1 MALRENGLR
10 SLVRQRVPG
19 QAFCFLFFVLQKNR
33 NFGKSTVMKK
43 ILLAL
48 TLALIALPVSAQFD
62 KAGFR
67 PSLEPEFVC
76 DFADW
81 TPEDA
86 EVTGSTQ
93 GFAMHGKYAFVLH
106 DKGRICIFDMK
117 KKKLVN
123 TFLLE
128 GNRSHCNNACFGVE
142 KASRDSKFP
151 LLYIAS
157 CGGENCCYVTDITLE
172 GSRIVQKIFYTGTD
186 YAGTIDWC
194 LDAKNGFIYTYGG
207 RNGDYKLLKKFRL
220 PRLADSDANGEVH
233 LTDEDVLDVTRLDS
247 GINIWQGSI
256 VRGRYAFLPD
266 GYAPHDLLLHVVDLE
281 EKKIV
286 LTKNLNELK
295 DEPEGID
302 LKGRWAYVVF
312 HTSREPRHSKLWRF
326 RLK

>member
-1 MALRENGLR
+1 
-10 SLVRQRVPG
+10 
-19 QAFCFLFFVLQKNR
+19 
-33 NFGKSTVMKK
+33 MKK
-43 ILLAL
+43 LLLIL
-48 TLALIALPVSAQFD
+48 TLAAATLPGRAQFG
-62 KAGFR
+62 KAGFQ

-81 TPEDA
+81 TPAEA

-93 GFAMHGKYAFVLH
+93 GFAMHGRYAFVLH
-106 DKGRICIFDMK
+106 DKGHICIFDMK

-123 TFLLE
+123 NFQLE
-128 GNRSHCNNACFGVE
+128 GNTSHCNNACFGVE
-142 KASRDSKFP
+142 KASRKSKFP

-157 CGGENCCYVTDITLE
+157 CGGPNCCYVTDITLE

-233 LTDEDVLDVTRLDS
+233 LTDDDVLDVTRLDT

-281 EKKIV
+281 EDRIV
-286 LTKNLNELK
+286 LTKNLNELV

-302 LKGRWAYVVF
+302 LRGHWAYVVF
-312 HTSREPRHSKLWRF
+312 HTAREPRHSKLWRF
-326 RLK
+326 RLR

>member
-1 MALRENGLR
+1 MKKFLLLLTLV
-10 SLVRQRVPG
+10 SLVSSCNP
-19 QAFCFLFFVLQKNR
+19 
-33 NFGKSTVMKK
+33 
-43 ILLAL
+43 
-48 TLALIALPVSAQFD
+48 PFD

-86 EVTGSTQ
+86 VVTGSTQ
-93 GFAMHGKYAFVLH
+93 GFAMHGNYAFVLH
-106 DKGRICIFDMK
+106 DKGCICIFDMK
-117 KKKLVN
+117 KKALVN
-123 TFLLE
+123 SFQLE
-128 GNRSHCNNACFGVE
+128 GNTSHCNNACFGVE
-142 KASRDSKFP
+142 KASPSSQFP

-157 CGGENCCYVTDITLE
+157 CGGPNCCYVTDVTLD
-172 GSRIVQKIFYTGTD
+172 GSRIVQRIFYSGTD

-194 LDAKNGFIYTYGG
+194 LDAKNRFIYTYGG

-220 PRLADSDANGEVH
+220 PSLADSDDNGEVH
-233 LTDEDVLDVTRLDS
+233 LTDEDVLDVTRIDE

-281 EKKIV
+281 EKRIV
-286 LTKNLNELK
+286 LTKNLNDLK

-302 LKGRWAYVVF
+302 LHGRWAYVVL

-326 RLK
+326 RLQ

>member
-1 MALRENGLR
+1 
-10 SLVRQRVPG
+10 
-19 QAFCFLFFVLQKNR
+19 
-33 NFGKSTVMKK
+33 MKK
-43 ILLAL
+43 LLLIL
-48 TLALIALPVSAQFD
+48 TLAVAALPCRAQFD
-62 KAGFR
+62 KAGFK
-67 PSLEPEFVC
+67 PSIEPEFIC

-81 TPEDA
+81 TPAEA

-93 GFAMHGKYAFVLH
+93 GFAMHGRYAFVLH
-106 DKGRICIFDMK
+106 DKGHICIFDMK

-123 TFLLE
+123 NFQLE
-128 GNRSHCNNACFGVE
+128 GNTSHCNNACFGVE
-142 KASRDSKFP
+142 KASRKSKFP

-157 CGGENCCYVTDITLE
+157 CGGPNCCYVTDITLE

-207 RNGDYKLLKKFRL
+207 RNGDYKLLKKFKL

-233 LTDEDVLDVTRLDS
+233 LTDADVLDVTRLDT

-281 EKKIV
+281 EDRIV
-286 LTKNLNELK
+286 LTKNLNELV

-302 LKGRWAYVVF
+302 LRGRWAYVVF
-312 HTSREPRHSKLWRF
+312 HTAREPRHSKLWRF
-326 RLK
+326 RLR

>member
-1 MALRENGLR
+1 MRKLLLLLLGAV
-10 SLVRQRVPG
+10 LV
-19 QAFCFLFFVLQKNR
+19 
-33 NFGKSTVMKK
+33 
-43 ILLAL
+43 
-48 TLALIALPVSAQFD
+48 LPCRAQFD
-62 KAGFR
+62 RAGFR
-67 PSLEPEFVC
+67 PSLAPEFIC

-81 TPEDA
+81 TPEEA
-86 EVTGSTQ
+86 VVTGSTQ

-106 DKGRICIFDMK
+106 DKGCIAIFDMK
-117 KKKLVN
+117 KKAFVN
-123 TFLLE
+123 SFQLE
-128 GNRSHCNNACFGVE
+128 GNTSHCNNACFGVE
-142 KASRDSKFP
+142 KASRKSKFP

-157 CGGENCCYVTDITLE
+157 CGGPNCCYVTDITLE

-220 PRLADSDANGEVH
+220 PKLTDSDANGEVH
-233 LTDEDVLDVTRLDS
+233 LTDADVLDVTRLDT

-266 GYAPHDLLLHVVDLE
+266 GYAPHDLLLHVVDLV
-281 EKKIV
+281 EKRIV
-286 LTKNLNELK
+286 LTKNLNELV

-302 LKGRWAYVVF
+302 LRGRWAYVVF
-312 HTSREPRHSKLWRF
+312 HTAREPRHSKLWRF

>member
-1 MALRENGLR
+1 
-10 SLVRQRVPG
+10 
-19 QAFCFLFFVLQKNR
+19 
-33 NFGKSTVMKK
+33 MKK
-43 ILLAL
+43 LLILL
-48 TLALIALPVSAQFD
+48 TLAVAALPCRAQFG

-67 PSLEPEFVC
+67 PSLEPEFIC

-81 TPEDA
+81 TPAEA
-86 EVTGSTQ
+86 EVTGSSQ
-93 GFAMHGKYAFVLH
+93 GFAMHGRYVFVLH
-106 DKGRICIFDMK
+106 DKGHICIFDMK
-117 KKKLVN
+117 KKQLVN
-123 TFLLE
+123 NFQLE
-128 GNRSHCNNACFGVE
+128 GNTSHCNNACFGVE
-142 KASRDSKFP
+142 KASRKSKFP

-157 CGGENCCYVTDITLE
+157 CGGPNCCYVTDITLE

-207 RNGDYKLLKKFRL
+207 INGDYKLLKKFRL
-220 PRLADSDANGEVH
+220 PRLADSDADGEVH
-233 LTDEDVLDVTRLDS
+233 LTDADVLDVTRLDT

-281 EKKIV
+281 EDRIV
-286 LTKNLNELK
+286 LTKNLNELV

-302 LKGRWAYVVF
+302 IRGRWAYVVF
-312 HTSREPRHSKLWRF
+312 HTAREPRHSKLWRF